1 MMFLENICKFVIKFN
16 VMNRKVLIA
25 MVFMFAML
33 ASIKTFAQTTDITV
47 HFRVNLNSAPEE
59 LLDVKKFYFEGE
71 NVVFKLGDGS
81 TTSFAMTDVKKMT
94 LNYNEPDLT
103 EVEEFVGE
111 DGLYPNPVSDVLYF
125 SFNVG
130 SELTMQI
137 FSATGQLVKEENLS
151 FDGAVDVSDLSEG
164 LYIVKIDGKTYKF
177 SKL

>member
-47 HFRVNLNSAPEE
+47 HFRVNVNSAPEE

-111 DGLYPNPVSDVLYF
+111 D
-125 SFNVG
+125 
-130 SELTMQI
+130 
-137 FSATGQLVKEENLS
+137 
-151 FDGAVDVSDLSEG
+151 
-164 LYIVKIDGKTYKF
+164 
-177 SKL
+177 